1 MRHVSRQASGAASM
15 PIGAGNETNR
25 LRARVRTVDGGGG
38 GGLDGTGPGPPELSR
53 TIGTREVPNPFPH
66 WNRGTGT
73 SRRHR
78 RKLSVPRL
86 VKRLRSYASYQAR
99 FHARSSGTLGDVLG
113 LDSGSGGRDL
123 TWREPRVARSGCN
136 GCARTT
142 THSDRRELMA
152 EVDGATLVARNL
164 KRQGVQFMFGIVGF
178 PVQPIAAAAQKE
190 GITYVGMRNEQ
201 SASYAAQ
208 AVGYLTGR
216 PGACLVVSGP
226 GVVHA
231 LAGLANAQQ
240 NGWPMV
246 LIGGASES
254 WRNGMGAFQEERQ
267 VLISTPFCKFAHAV
281 EHVHRIPFYVE
292 MAVRNSIYG
301 RPGASYLDMPDDI
314 ITGKVDESRV
324 DEPARCPDPPRTQA
338 MPADVERA
346 LNTLRSAERPLV
358 IIGKGMAYSRAEDEV
373 RAFIERTKVPF
384 LASPMGKGVMPD
396 SHPLSVGAARS
407 HALQNADVVF
417 LMGARL
423 NWIMH
428 FGLPPRFNKD
438 VRIIQLDIAPE
449 TIGQDASTMDIGR
462 TQLFNSKARHRL
474 DAGSY
479 GTMGIGMGFTIA
491 AAVVH
496 PDKPIISVSGDSAIG
511 FSGMEMETACRYQL
525 PVKIVVFN
533 NGGIGPG
540 HAKHPDNPLQN
551 LKPNALIYGARYDKM
566 MEAFGG
572 KGWFVENPKDL
583 KSALEAAMAF
593 GGPALVNVMISQESA
608 RKPQQF
614 RWHS

>member
-1 MRHVSRQASGAASM
+1 
-15 PIGAGNETNR
+15 
-25 LRARVRTVDGGGG
+25 
-38 GGLDGTGPGPPELSR
+38 
-53 TIGTREVPNPFPH
+53 
-66 WNRGTGT
+66 
-73 SRRHR
+73 
-78 RKLSVPRL
+78 
-86 VKRLRSYASYQAR
+86 
-99 FHARSSGTLGDVLG
+99 
-113 LDSGSGGRDL
+113 
-123 TWREPRVARSGCN
+123 
-136 GCARTT
+136 
-142 THSDRRELMA
+142 MA
-152 EVDGATLVARNL
+152 EVDGATLMARSL
-164 KRQGVQFMFGIVGF
+164 KKQGVQFMFGIVGF
-178 PVQPIAAAAQKE
+178 PVQPIAAAAQRE

-240 NGWPMV
+240 NGWPMI
-246 LIGGASES
+246 LIGGASET

-267 VLISTPFCKFAHAV
+267 VYIATPFCKFAHAV

-292 MAVRNSIYG
+292 MAVRNAIYG
-301 RPGASYLDMPDDI
+301 RPGASYLDIADDI
-314 ITGKVDESRV
+314 ITGKVDEVRV
-324 DEPARCPDPPRTQA
+324 EEPARCPDPPRTQA
-338 MPADVERA
+338 VPADVERA
-346 LNTLRSAERPLV
+346 LDVLRSAERPLV

-396 SHPLSVGAARS
+396 THPLSVGAARS

-428 FGLPPRFNKD
+428 FGLPPRYNKN
-438 VRIIQLDIAPE
+438 VRFIQLDIAAE
-449 TIGQDASTMDIGR
+449 SIGQNAPTEVALVGDGKAIVAQINESLKKREWVYPSDTPWHASIAEKAAANAAQIAPQLADDQGPANYYRALKDVAAWTPEDAIIIGEGASTMDIGR
-462 TQLFNSKARHRL
+462 TQLFNSRPRHRL

-479 GTMGIGMGFTIA
+479 GTMGIGMGFVVA

-511 FSGMEMETACRYQL
+511 FSGMEMETVCRYQL

-540 HAKHPDNPLQN
+540 HATPPANPLKTM
-551 LKPNALIYGARYDKM
+551 KPNALIYGARYDRM

-583 KSALEAAMAF
+583 KSALEQATAF
-593 GGPALVNVMISQESA
+593 KGPALVNVMISQESA

-614 RWHS
+614 KWHS

>member
-1 MRHVSRQASGAASM
+1 
-15 PIGAGNETNR
+15 
-25 LRARVRTVDGGGG
+25 
-38 GGLDGTGPGPPELSR
+38 
-53 TIGTREVPNPFPH
+53 
-66 WNRGTGT
+66 
-73 SRRHR
+73 
-78 RKLSVPRL
+78 
-86 VKRLRSYASYQAR
+86 
-99 FHARSSGTLGDVLG
+99 
-113 LDSGSGGRDL
+113 
-123 TWREPRVARSGCN
+123 
-136 GCARTT
+136 
-142 THSDRRELMA
+142 MA
-152 EVDGATLVARNL
+152 EVDGATLIARNL
-164 KRQGVQFMFGIVGF
+164 KKQGVQYMFGIVGF
-178 PVQPIAAAAQKE
+178 PVQPIAAAAQRE
-190 GITYVGMRNEQ
+190 GMTYVGMRNEQ

-240 NGWPMV
+240 NGWPMI
-246 LIGGASES
+246 LIGGASET

-267 VLISTPFCKFAHAV
+267 VYIATPFSKFAHAI

-292 MAVRNSIYG
+292 MAVRNAIYG
-301 RPGASYLDMPDDI
+301 RPGASYLDIADDI

-324 DEPARCPDPPRTQA
+324 EEPERCPDPPRTQA
-338 MPADVERA
+338 VQADVEKA
-346 LNTLRSAERPLV
+346 LDALRSAERPLV

-396 SHPLSVGAARS
+396 NHPLSVGAARS

-428 FGLPPRFNKD
+428 FGLPPRYNKN
-438 VRIIQLDIAPE
+438 VRFIQLDIAAE
-449 TIGQDASTMDIGR
+449 TIGQNAPTEVALVGDGKAIVAQINESLKKREWVYPSDTPWHTSIAEKAAANAAQIAPQLADDQAPANYYRALKDVAAWTPDDAIIIGEGASTMDIGR
-462 TQLFNSKARHRL
+462 TQLFNSRPRHRL

-479 GTMGIGMGFTIA
+479 GTMGIGMGFVVA

-511 FSGMEMETACRYQL
+511 FSGMEMETVCRYNL

-540 HAKHPDNPLQN
+540 HAKHPDNPLKN

-583 KSALEAAMAF
+583 QSALEQATAF
-593 GGPALVNVMISQESA
+593 KGPALVNVMISQESA